1 MSLFLQWT
9 PVIKPDS
16 AIHIA
21 FWIVFTLVVAAFPV
35 LFIPAKIKAQAE
47 PAAPLPARP
56 EAKTAFVTPRFV
68 CGILIMFLCML
79 AMSPLFF
86 FFPLYVTEALGW
98 NSIGL
103 LVAIS
108 AASQVPL
115 LFLFSR
121 LLRRFGSTALLA
133 VSAFCIAAR
142 LLVDAFLPL
151 KAWIIAGQFFDCFG
165 SGIFHAAA
173 IAFITETVP
182 PENRGV
188 GVSIYLSLGSGLPKL
203 AGNILGG
210 AILTTAG
217 KDALRSGY
225 PILFFVFSLF
235 AFLAIGVYFTTFF
248 RRGSKVPAACL

>member
-1 MSLFLQWT
+1 
-9 PVIKPDS
+9 
-16 AIHIA
+16 
-21 FWIVFTLVVAAFPV
+21 
-35 LFIPAKIKAQAE
+35 LFIPAKIKAQAK
-47 PAAPLPARP
+47 PAAARP
-56 EAKTAFVTPRFV
+56 ETKTAFVTPRFV

-79 AMSPLFF
+79 AYSPMFF

-98 NSIGL
+98 NSISL

-108 AASQVPL
+108 AASQVLL

-121 LLRRFGSTALLA
+121 LLRRFGSITLLA

-142 LLVDAFLPL
+142 LLVNAFLPS
-151 KAWIIAGQFFDCFG
+151 KAWIIAGQLFDCFG

-210 AILTTAG
+210 VILTMAG
-217 KDALRSGY
+217 KDSLRSGY
-225 PILFFVFSLF
+225 PILFSVFSLF
-235 AFLAIGVYFTTFF
+235 AFLAIGVYFAALFHQ
-248 RRGSKVPAACL
+248 GSKVPAACL